1 MDNGFEIRT
10 FASPDEIR
18 ALPDY
23 KADNPIN
30 NENYDKIIGDYWFP
44 DKERCCFLKEN
55 GNLCGTEHN
64 WGFVA
69 RLADKTVTVI
79 GNCCAVNKFDADSKM
94 KADRSRYLNEKRRR
108 DAFAELQEILASKEE
123 IVSKLKGAIS
133 QVRNLKNQAEEFSS
147 QLGSATLKRIENMY
161 RTGASEV
168 TVQGV
173 SYHEYINEDGE
184 KAKER
189 TITTHIVGRL
199 VGLSCLLSSTFS
211 GVARDAWQALAALD
225 RAETL
230 QNSASISEIKSVN
243 ADIGGIDMME
253 ELVGKLR
260 SEVSSFMQN
269 DCLLFCF
276 LATDKSERYKYAQ
289 LALQQRGGDA
299 GKGKAKTWLAEQE
312 QYLAR
317 TFSVDKVAVQ

>member
-55 GNLCGTEHN
+55 GNLCDTEHN

-108 DAFAELQEILASKEE
+108 GAFAELQEILASKEE

-133 QVRNLKNQAEEFSS
+133 QIRNLKKQAEKFSL

-168 TVQGV
+168 TVQGL
-173 SYHEYINEDGE
+173 SYHEYI
-184 KAKER
+184 KER
-189 TITTHIVGRL
+189 TITTHTVGRL
-199 VGLSCLLSSTFS
+199 IGLNCLSSSTFS

-230 QNSASISEIKSVN
+230 QNSASISEIKSVT
-243 ADIGGIDMME
+243 ADIGGIDMVE
-253 ELVGKLR
+253 EQVGKLR
-260 SEVSSFMQN
+260 SEVSGFMQN
-269 DCLLFCF
+269 DFLLFCF
-276 LATDKSERYKYAQ
+276 LVTDKSERYKYAQ
-289 LALQQRGGDA
+289 LALQQRGEDA
-299 GKGKAKTWLAEQE
+299 GKGKAKIWLAEQE